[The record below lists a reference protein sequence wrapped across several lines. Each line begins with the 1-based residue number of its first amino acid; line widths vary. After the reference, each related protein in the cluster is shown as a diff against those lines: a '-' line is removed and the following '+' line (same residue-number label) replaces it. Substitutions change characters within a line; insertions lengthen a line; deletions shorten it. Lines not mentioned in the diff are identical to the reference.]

1 MTPINQNTGI
11 QTGIIARIPQVI
23 DKRCRISIELGFFSY
38 PFLILP
44 AMIISYKVG
53 NAGFNCI
60 SIWWQW
66 LLPGTSENLMTNRC
80 SVPEPADLCTQVTEN
95 ITISYRRDCNLS
107 VAEELQNQ
115 TRHYRE
121 INVVY
126 LTACSS
132 PFFVIS
138 GSVTWCGVISGLW
151 HHW

>member
-1 MTPINQNTGI
+1 M
-11 QTGIIARIPQVI
+11 V
-23 DKRCRISIELGFFSY
+23 
-38 PFLILP
+38 
-44 AMIISYKVG
+44 ISYKVG

-80 SVPEPADLCTQVTEN
+80 SVAEPADLCTQVTEN

-138 GSVTWCGVISGLW
+138 GSVTWGGVISGLW
-151 HHW
+151 HHWSSLLYVSLELQSDSHTGRKMYNTPEMEESCQNCHIIPEIMWIR